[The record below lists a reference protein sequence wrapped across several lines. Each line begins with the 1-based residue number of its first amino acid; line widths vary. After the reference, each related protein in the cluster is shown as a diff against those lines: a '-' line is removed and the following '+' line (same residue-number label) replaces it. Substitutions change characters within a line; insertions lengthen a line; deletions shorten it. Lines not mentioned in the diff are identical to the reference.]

1 MSRTTINIDS
11 PLVAAIRELSRK
23 EGKSMGKLVSELLA
37 IGLEAKKNNTR
48 KSPSRLKWHTQRM
61 RARIDYTDKD
71 RLYAVLDD
79 SR

>member
-1 MSRTTINIDS
+1 
-11 PLVAAIRELSRK
+11 
-23 EGKSMGKLVSELLA
+23 MGKLVSELLA

-48 KSPSRLKWHTQRM
+48 KSPSRLKWHTQPM